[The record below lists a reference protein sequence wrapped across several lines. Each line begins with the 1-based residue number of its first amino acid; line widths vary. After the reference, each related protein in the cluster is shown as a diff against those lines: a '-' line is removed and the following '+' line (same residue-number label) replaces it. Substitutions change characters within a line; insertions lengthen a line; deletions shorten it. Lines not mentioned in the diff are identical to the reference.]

1 MAAFRLRDGNGAG
14 IHANIAFVL
23 GAFRNMLREGVWQGE
38 HCEFYRLSEGTEIV
52 YDRKSREFKK
62 FCLNG
67 EPIEEERIYRIGLTK
82 YHFSNFDEFFNVP
95 IEKIKLYR
103 KPKMVATSANDIIE
117 EYLSSHNQLDRE
129 VEGRLT
135 VI

>member
-1 MAAFRLRDGNGAG
+1 MNVD
-14 IHANIAFVL
+14 
-23 GAFRNMLREGVWQGE
+23 
-38 HCEFYRLSEGTEIV
+38 T
-52 YDRKSREFKK
+52 D
-62 FCLNG
+62 
-67 EPIEEERIYRIGLTK
+67 
-82 YHFSNFDEFFNVP
+82 SNCIDTFEWKAVP
-95 IEKIKLYR
+95 IKKIKLHR